1 VRRKNGKIPPQHV
14 LYLVRPSVVAGAM
27 PRSILFVTLDS
38 CRYDAFV
45 EARAPNLKSLSPLY
59 RTQAP
64 SHFTYGSHAAFF
76 MGFTPG
82 DATRREPYVNPKYGK
97 IFRMRGGGHP
107 GEAPPHITLSG
118 HNIIDGLKDR
128 GYRAIGTG
136 AVNWFNPQRPTGRV
150 LTADFD
156 VFKFTGGANL
166 KAQLQWIDSMLHDVP
181 AGTPAFV
188 FLNLAE
194 THVPYY
200 FDGAPW
206 DPLPNPCVA
215 FGEGN
220 DAAECRRRQVAC
232 VEWCDQVLEPLL
244 ARFAKDTVIVC
255 ADHGDCWGEDGLWEH
270 GVSHEKTLEVPLLF
284 RLAADAPVQV

>member
-1 VRRKNGKIPPQHV
+1 
-14 LYLVRPSVVAGAM
+14 M

-45 EARAPNLKSLSPLY
+45 EARAPNLKSLSPLC
-59 RTQAP
+59 RAQAP

-97 IFRMRGGGHP
+97 IFRMEGGGAS
-107 GEAPPHITLSG
+107 GLAPPHLSLSG
-118 HNIIDGLKDR
+118 RNIIDGMKNS
-128 GYRAIGTG
+128 GYRTIGTG
-136 AVNWFNPQRPTGRV
+136 AVNWFNPAQPTGRV
-150 LTADFD
+150 LSVDFD
-156 VFKFTGGANL
+156 SFAYAQGPKL
-166 KAQLQWIDSMLHDVP
+166 KTQLEWIDKQMAQTPV
-181 AGTPAFV
+181 GTPSFV
-188 FLNLAE
+188 FLNVAE

-206 DPLPNPCVA
+206 DGAYNPGTS
-215 FGEGN
+215 FGENN
-220 DAAECRRRQVAC
+220 DAAECRRRQIAC

-244 ARFAKDTVIVC
+244 ARFENDSVIVC

-270 GVSHEKTLEVPLLF
+270 GVSHEKTLEVPLLI
-284 RLAADAPVQV
+284 RLAEGN

>member
-1 VRRKNGKIPPQHV
+1 MR
-14 LYLVRPSVVAGAM
+14 VAGRRASSSSLAM
-27 PRSILFVTLDS
+27 LRSILFVTLDS

-45 EARAPNLKSLSPLY
+45 EARAPNLKSLSPLH

-82 DATRREPYVNPKYGK
+82 DASRREPYVNPKYGK
-97 IFRMRGGGHP
+97 IFRMEGGGHP
-107 GEAPPHITLSG
+107 GAAPPLLTLSG
-118 HNIIDGLKDR
+118 HSVIDGLKNI

-136 AVNWFNPQRPTGRV
+136 AVNWFNPARPTGRV
-150 LTADFD
+150 LSADFD
-156 VFKFTGGANL
+156 DFAFAGGRSNL
-166 KAQLQWIDSMLHDVP
+166 KQQIGWIESMLGQLR

-200 FDGAPW
+200 YEGAPW
-206 DPLPNPCVA
+206 DASYNPSLA
-215 FGEGN
+215 FGENN
-220 DAAECRRRQVAC
+220 DADEARRRQIAC
-232 VEWCDQVLEPLL
+232 IEWCDRMLEPLL
-244 ARFAKDTVIVC
+244 ARFADDTIIVC

-284 RLAADAPVQV
+284 RLAPNAFSKS

>member
-1 VRRKNGKIPPQHV
+1 MSP
-14 LYLVRPSVVAGAM
+14 
-27 PRSILFVTLDS
+27 SILFVTLDS

-45 EARAPNLKSLSPLY
+45 EARAPNLKSLAPLH
-59 RTQAP
+59 RTQSP
-64 SHFTYGSHAAFF
+64 SHFTYGAHAAFF

-82 DATRREPYVNPKYGK
+82 DASRQEPYVNPKYGK
-97 IFRMRGGGHP
+97 IFRMEGGGHP
-107 GEAPPHITLSG
+107 GAAPPLFTLSG
-118 HNIIDGLKDR
+118 HNIIDGLKKI

-150 LTADFD
+150 LSADFD
-156 VFKFTGGANL
+156 AFAFTGGGPGL
-166 KAQLQWIDSMLHDVP
+166 KRQIEWIDTMLAQVS

-200 FDGAPW
+200 YEGAPW
-206 DPLPNPCVA
+206 DPSYNPARA
-215 FGEGN
+215 FGTNN
-220 DAAECRRRQVAC
+220 DAAEARRRQVAC
-232 VEWCDQVLEPLL
+232 VEWCDKALEPLL
-244 ARFAKDTVIVC
+244 ARFANDTVIVC

-284 RLAADAPVQV
+284 RLVANAPG